1 MSGSLPSDAAAPVE
15 ASQTPSGLLG
25 SRLQIQGSMTLS
37 RATELRDAVR
47 DAVGRQASPVE
58 FDLSDVTDIDTA
70 GVQIL
75 LLAKRMAEAE
85 DKELQLVGQSV
96 TVLRTL
102 ELLRLDGH
110 FGAPAFFLFDEVS
123 P

>member
-1 MSGSLPSDAAAPVE
+1 
-15 ASQTPSGLLG
+15 
-25 SRLQIQGSMTLS
+25 MTLS

-70 GVQIL
+70 GVQLL
-75 LLAKRMAEAE
+75 LLAKHMAEAE
-85 DKELQLVGQSV
+85 KKELQLVGQSV
-96 TVLRTL
+96 TVMRTL
-102 ELLRLDGH
+102 ELLRLNGL